1 VDAEIV
7 SAPPVG
13 SADKIRFFID
23 HQRTSP
29 GSFPNLDWPIL
40 LGEMKI
46 EADGSLREPNAPAN
60 VPLFEQIRSADGTV
74 PLTGLPD
81 GNGATHVAGMNFGR
95 PGTVAR
101 CVGCHAGHSMMPVP
115 ANAADAQWSNLA
127 PGAQVAV
134 SSSRDPNYDTGVIDR
149 RVMKGE
155 IWRYWN
161 SNPSQSQNGQ
171 WVKLTFAVPI
181 SVRKV
186 RLYNPRQ
193 GDEANSSIVVRNATV
208 CLYANSSST
217 TALACK
223 SVGALSVLGTDVAFA
238 DVQARVV
245 RVTLDNVTGTFYGMR
260 IASLAE
266 IEVVARGE
274 AGP

>member
-1 VDAEIV
+1 
-7 SAPPVG
+7 
-13 SADKIRFFID
+13 
-23 HQRTSP
+23 
-29 GSFPNLDWPIL
+29 
-40 LGEMKI
+40 
-46 EADGSLREPNAPAN
+46 
-60 VPLFEQIRSADGTV
+60 LFEQIRSADGTV
-74 PLTGLPD
+74 PLTGQPYTF

-101 CVGCHAGHSMMPVP
+101 CVGCHAGHSMMTVP
-115 ANAADAQWSNLA
+115 ANDADAQWSNLA
-127 PGAQVAV
+127 PGAQVTV
-134 SSSRDPNYDTGVIDR
+134 SSSRDPNYDEGVIDR

-155 IWRYWN
+155 IWRYWT
-161 SNPSQSQNGQ
+161 SSSSQSQNGQ
-171 WVKLTFAVPI
+171 WVKLSFGVPI

-193 GDEANSSIVVRNATV
+193 GDEANSSIAVKNATV

-217 TALACK
+217 TPLACK
-223 SVGALSVLGTDVAFA
+223 SVGTLSVLGTDVAFA
-238 DVQARVV
+238 DVKARVV
-245 RVTLDNVTGTFYGMR
+245 RVTLDSVAGTFYGMR

>member
-1 VDAEIV
+1 
-7 SAPPVG
+7 
-13 SADKIRFFID
+13 
-23 HQRTSP
+23 
-29 GSFPNLDWPIL
+29 
-40 LGEMKI
+40 
-46 EADGSLREPNAPAN
+46 
-60 VPLFEQIRSADGTV
+60 
-74 PLTGLPD
+74 
-81 GNGATHVAGMNFGR
+81 MNFGR

-101 CVGCHAGHSMMPVP
+101 CVGCHAGHSMIPAP

-134 SSSRDPNYDTGVIDR
+134 SSSRDSNYDEGVIDR

-155 IWRYWN
+155 IWRYWT
-161 SNPSQSQNGQ
+161 SSQSQSQNGQ
-171 WVKLTFAVPI
+171 WVELTFAVPV
-181 SVRKV
+181 SVRTV

-208 CLYANSSST
+208 CLYADGSST
-217 TALACK
+217 TPLTCK
-223 SVGALSVLGTDVAFA
+223 AVGTLSVLGTDVAFA
-238 DVQARVV
+238 DVKARAV

-260 IASLAE
+260 IAGLAE